1 MADIQLPMPIPP
13 RTPTTSDDE
22 MDPEMAESG
31 LRIKHA
37 YNESPVRSRLSGS
50 FDRLSSSPPDTAST
64 SMNTGRTDLISPTF
78 SLTTPADPYSPFT
91 PNTVISEADES
102 SEKEDEPPVAANPF
116 NFTTQQYSAALSPA
130 KPDIN
135 VGKRRGHKYKHSSVS
150 HQIFIEPAPRA
161 PLQLPASLPV
171 PTRNEVQHSMT
182 SNQKARLAWCFCHF
196 LIAGYVQWSAS
207 GSLAM
212 TALSRLLFFD
222 AAGAIACVLV
232 ETMGNFEVWKRS
244 SVKHPFGLER
254 LDVLVGFG
262 LAVFIGFMGLDVL
275 SHGIQHSLE
284 NLGSHIAH
292 SSHTHRRISAGS
304 VDVAALLAIVVT
316 LISAVVL
323 KNHARIGKAMRFD
336 FIACWGTVLSNPS
349 HLITLSCST
358 LLLLLPLLSIQA
370 YKWFDAAMSFAI
382 AIAMIAIGVRLGTSL
397 SSILLMSYSA
407 PAGSATVKDVISEI
421 ENDKSVSAVQDA
433 KFWQV
438 HYGLCMANLTLK
450 YRAAD
455 YGLDLAKTRERISSL
470 VRNRLGGGY
479 GSGGLKWEVS
489 IQLISERD

>member
-1 MADIQLPMPIPP
+1 
-13 RTPTTSDDE
+13 
-22 MDPEMAESG
+22 
-31 LRIKHA
+31 
-37 YNESPVRSRLSGS
+37 
-50 FDRLSSSPPDTAST
+50 
-64 SMNTGRTDLISPTF
+64 
-78 SLTTPADPYSPFT
+78 
-91 PNTVISEADES
+91 
-102 SEKEDEPPVAANPF
+102 
-116 NFTTQQYSAALSPA
+116 
-130 KPDIN
+130 
-135 VGKRRGHKYKHSSVS
+135 
-150 HQIFIEPAPRA
+150 
-161 PLQLPASLPV
+161 
-171 PTRNEVQHSMT
+171 MT

-284 NLGSHIAH
+284 NLGSHVAH

-438 HYGLCMANLTLK
+438 HYGLCMANLTLR

-489 IQLISERD
+489 IQLISESD

>member
-1 MADIQLPMPIPP
+1 M
-13 RTPTTSDDE
+13 
-22 MDPEMAESG
+22 
-31 LRIKHA
+31 
-37 YNESPVRSRLSGS
+37 
-50 FDRLSSSPPDTAST
+50 
-64 SMNTGRTDLISPTF
+64 
-78 SLTTPADPYSPFT
+78 
-91 PNTVISEADES
+91 
-102 SEKEDEPPVAANPF
+102 
-116 NFTTQQYSAALSPA
+116 
-130 KPDIN
+130 
-135 VGKRRGHKYKHSSVS
+135 GKRRGHKYKHSSIS
-150 HQIFIEPAPRA
+150 HQIFIEPTPRA

-171 PTRNEVQHSMT
+171 PTRNEVRHSMT
-182 SNQKARLAWCFCHF
+182 SNQKARFAWCLCHF
-196 LIAGYVQWSAS
+196 LVAAYVQWSAS

-284 NLGSHIAH
+284 NLGSHVAH
-292 SSHTHRRISAGS
+292 SAHGHRRISAGS
-304 VDVAALLAIVVT
+304 VDVAALLAIIVT

-323 KNHARIGKAMRFD
+323 KNHARIGKAMQFEL
-336 FIACWGTVLSNPS
+336 IACWGTILGNPS
-349 HLITLSCST
+349 HFITLSCST

-370 YKWFDAAMSFAI
+370 YHWFDTAMSFAI
-382 AIAMIAIGVRLGTSL
+382 AVAMIGLGTRLGTSL

-407 PAGSATVKDVISEI
+407 PAGSATVKDIISEI
-421 ENDKSVSAVQDA
+421 ETDKSVSAVQDA

-450 YRAAD
+450 YRAED
-455 YGLDLAKTRERISSL
+455 YGLDLARTRERISSL
-470 VRNRLGGGY
+470 VRNKLGGGY

-489 IQLISERD
+489 VQMVLERD

>member
-1 MADIQLPMPIPP
+1 MSIKLRNTDMAQ
-13 RTPTTSDDE
+13 
-22 MDPEMAESG
+22 
-31 LRIKHA
+31 
-37 YNESPVRSRLSGS
+37 
-50 FDRLSSSPPDTAST
+50 
-64 SMNTGRTDLISPTF
+64 
-78 SLTTPADPYSPFT
+78 
-91 PNTVISEADES
+91 
-102 SEKEDEPPVAANPF
+102 
-116 NFTTQQYSAALSPA
+116 
-130 KPDIN
+130 DIN

-182 SNQKARLAWCFCHF
+182 SNQKARLAWCICHF

-284 NLGSHIAH
+284 NLGSHVAH
-292 SSHTHRRISAGS
+292 SPHAHRRISAGS

-316 LISAVVL
+316 LISALVL
-323 KNHARIGKAMRFD
+323 KNHARIGKAMRVE
-336 FIACWGTVLSNPS
+336 FISCWGTVLSNPS

-370 YKWFDAAMSFAI
+370 YHWFDAAMSFFI
-382 AIAMIAIGVRLGTSL
+382 AIAMIGLGVRLGTSL

-407 PAGSATVKDVISEI
+407 PAGSASIKDVISEI
-421 ENDKSVSAVQDA
+421 ETDKSVSAVQDA

-438 HYGLCMANLTLK
+438 HYGLCMANLTLR
-450 YRAAD
+450 YRAGD

>member
-1 MADIQLPMPIPP
+1 
-13 RTPTTSDDE
+13 
-22 MDPEMAESG
+22 MDPELAASG

-37 YNESPVRSRLSGS
+37 YDASPVRSRLSGS
-50 FDRLSSSPPDTAST
+50 YDRLSASPPNT
-64 SMNTGRTDLISPTF
+64 SSSSANTGRTDLLSPTF
-78 SLTTPADPYSPFT
+78 SLTTPADAYSPFT
-91 PNTVISEADES
+91 PQSAISEGDELS
-102 SEKEDEPPVAANPF
+102 DKDEEPATNPF
-116 NFTTQQYSAALSPA
+116 NFTTQQYSAARSPA
-130 KPDIN
+130 KTVSILCSSTTSRLTHAQDIN

-150 HQIFIEPAPRA
+150 HQIFVEPTPRA

-182 SNQKARLAWCFCHF
+182 SNQKARLSWCICHF
-196 LIAGYVQWSAS
+196 LIAVYVQWSAS

-222 AAGAIACVLV
+222 AIGAIACVLV

-244 SVKHPFGLER
+244 TVKHPFGLER

-284 NLGSHIAH
+284 NLGSHVAH
-292 SSHTHRRISAGS
+292 SPHAHRRISAGS
-304 VDVAALLAIVVT
+304 IDVAALLAVLVT

-323 KNHARIGKAMRFD
+323 KNHARIGKVMRLD
-336 FIACWGTVLSNPS
+336 FIACLGTVLSNPS

-358 LLLLLPLLSIQA
+358 LMLLLPLLSIQA
-370 YKWFDAAMSFAI
+370 YHWFDAAMSFAI
-382 AIAMIAIGVRLGTSL
+382 AISMMALGIRLGMSL

-407 PAGSATVKDVISEI
+407 PAGSATVKEVISEI
-421 ENDKSVSAVQDA
+421 ETDRCVSAVQDA

-438 HYGLCMANLTLK
+438 HYGLCMANLTLRC
-450 YRAAD
+450 RAAD
-455 YGLDLAKTRERISSL
+455 YGTELAKTRERISSL

-489 IQLISERD
+489 IQLILERD